1 MPNVTD
7 ASAPREAFDVR
18 TAAALLGVSD
28 DTLRRAVAR
37 GELAAGKD
45 TGGRVQISGVA
56 LLAYAEDR
64 DAAAPQ
70 GGGRTSAR
78 NRMVGLVT
86 DVRLDAVMA
95 QVQMR
100 CGPFIITSLMSADSA
115 RELGLRRGVLAAAVV
130 KSTTVVVE
138 SLGDLA

>member
-1 MPNVTD
+1 MEH
-7 ASAPREAFDVR
+7 ASAPREDFDVR
-18 TAAALLGVSD
+18 TACTLLGVSD

-37 GELAAGKD
+37 GELPAAKD
-45 TGGRVQISGVA
+45 AGGRLRISGVD
-56 LLAYAEDR
+56 LLAYAEER

-70 GGGRTSAR
+70 GGGHTSAR

-100 CGPFIITSLMSADSA
+100 CGPFTITSLMSADSA

>member
-1 MPNVTD
+1 MSD
-7 ASAPREAFDVR
+7 ASAPRDTFDVR

-37 GELAAGKD
+37 GELLAGKD
-45 TGGRVQISGVA
+45 SSGRVQIRGED
-56 LLAYAEDR
+56 LLGYAEER
-64 DAAAPQ
+64 DALAPQ

-86 DVRLDAVMA
+86 DVRRDAVMA

-100 CGPFIITSLMSADSA
+100 CGPFTITSLMSADSA

-138 SLGDLA
+138 ALGDLA

>member
-1 MPNVTD
+1 MSD
-7 ASAPREAFDVR
+7 AHAPRDAFDVR
-18 TAAALLGVSD
+18 TASVLLGVSD
-28 DTLRRAVAR
+28 DTLRRAVTR
-37 GELAAGKD
+37 GDLPATKD
-45 TGGRVQISGVA
+45 GGGRLQIDGVD
-56 LLAYAEDR
+56 LLAYAEER

-86 DVRLDAVMA
+86 DVRVHAVMA

-100 CGPFIITSLMSADSA
+100 CGPFTITSLMSADSA
-115 RELGLRRGVLAAAVV
+115 RDLGLRRGVLAAAVV